1 MAIRG
6 TNRQEEIQIN
16 RRKKDTRRMGQ
27 KFTDAMNSTDSI
39 MFLLLIFAFAG
50 IAFTLFLGVPGSL
63 EILVVILFFINR
75 SQFNFKKKA
84 FEFYVQAST
93 NEYAVIYVKQKET
106 PFSSTDK
113 VYNRQFMHKINDT
126 IKLSDKYVPV

>member
-75 SQFNFKKKA
+75 SQFNFKKKS
-84 FEFYVQAST
+84 FEF
-93 NEYAVIYVKQKET
+93 
-106 PFSSTDK
+106 
-113 VYNRQFMHKINDT
+113 R
-126 IKLSDKYVPV
+126 